1 MQNVERI
8 PSTHVVEN
16 KGKLSLWTR
25 LSVGAGSVLAVGAA
39 NAAEGDP
46 ADFITVLTTKLQGV
60 ATGINSLYG
69 VAILIVAAII
79 TWVVLKRGANK
90 V

>member
-8 PSTHVVEN
+8 PLTQVVEN
-16 KGKLSLWTR
+16 KGKLSLLTR
-25 LSVGAGSVLAVGAA
+25 LSLGAGSLLAVSAA
-39 NAAEGDP
+39 NAEDP
-46 ADFITVLTTKLQGV
+46 VDFITVLTTKLQGV

>member
-1 MQNVERI
+1 MHNVERI
-8 PSTHVVEN
+8 PSTQVVEKN
-16 KGKLSLWTR
+16 GKLSLMTR
-25 LSVGAGSVLAVGAA
+25 LSVGAGSLLAVGAA

-46 ADFITVLTTKLQGV
+46 VDFINFLTTKLQGV
-60 ATGINSLYG
+60 ATGINTLYG
-69 VAILIVAAII
+69 VAILIVAAIL